1 MLIIISSV
9 LGVLLLTYLTS
20 KWWGKDTE
28 AKSDST
34 VVDAGCCGVHDICED
49 STISSYSNEI
59 IYYDDEELDAY
70 SNTSAE
76 SYSCDEIEIFRDI
89 LYTMPGEDVRAWL
102 KSLQLRNIALPLI
115 LKDEALMII
124 SEL

>member
-20 KWWGKDTE
+20 KWWGKDTK

-34 VVDAGCCGVHDICED
+34 VVDVGCCGVHDICEH

-59 IYYDDEELDAY
+59 IYYDDEELDVY